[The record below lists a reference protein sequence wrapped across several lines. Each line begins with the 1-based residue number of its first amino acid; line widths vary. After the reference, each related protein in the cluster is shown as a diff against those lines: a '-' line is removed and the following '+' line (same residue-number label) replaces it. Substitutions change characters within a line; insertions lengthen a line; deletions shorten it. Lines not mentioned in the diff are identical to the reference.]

1 MAGQLATFTIAGAH
15 YGVDMLRVQE
25 ALRGQER
32 TTIPLAG
39 PGVAGFINL
48 RGQVVL
54 TIDLRTRLGIEAAP
68 ADREQMMVVVQ
79 AGGEPIGLLVDD
91 VGDVIDVQGRQ
102 LEARPDTLPASLR
115 EVIHG
120 VYQLESSLLLVLDI
134 DRATGAGDSL
144 PGDSLHSTRRST

>member
-1 MAGQLATFTIAGAH
+1 MAGQLATFMIAGAH
-15 YGVDMLRVQE
+15 YGVDTLRVQE

-54 TIDLRTRLGIEAAP
+54 TIDLRTRLGIEASP
-68 ADREQMMVVVQ
+68 ADREQMMVIVQ
-79 AGGEPIGLLVDD
+79 VDGEPIGLLVDD
-91 VGDVIDVQGRQ
+91 VGDVIDLQGRQ

-120 VYQLESSLLLVLDI
+120 VYQMESSLLLVLDI
-134 DRATGAGDSL
+134 DRATGAGQSRPSDSQ
-144 PGDSLHSTRRST
+144 HSTRRTT